1 MTPSPPH
8 RSLTTRLRVA
18 LKTAL
23 GNLRELVLSR
33 RVVFQARRG
42 LMELRKRR
50 RSTLREG
57 NICMLHLG
65 RCGSTVVG
73 SLLGQHPA
81 IHWDG
86 EVFDRV
92 RRRKLPEMWMV
103 KEPLRML
110 ELRMQWAA
118 CRYYGFETKFGR
130 DQHLGAKLLDLPLP
144 TYVERLQELGFSY
157 FVLLERRNYLRQI
170 ASRLIAWKRG
180 RQHLPAHRHAA
191 ATRIHLP
198 VEEIS
203 LGGAPVALAELF
215 ADLDRRYEEARQLVS
230 NLGGLH
236 LVYEDDVEQDPK
248 RAYGKICDY
257 LNVERLAPR
266 VPLSRTNPYPL
277 SRVLE
282 NAGEV
287 EAHLNGTPYRW
298 MLSE

>member
-1 MTPSPPH
+1 M
-8 RSLTTRLRVA
+8 RVA

-23 GNLRELVLSR
+23 GRLRELVLSR
-33 RVVFQARRG
+33 RIVFEARRG
-42 LMELRKRR
+42 LMDLRKRR
-50 RSTLREG
+50 RSEEREG

-73 SLLGQHPA
+73 SMLDQHPA
-81 IHWDG
+81 IQWDG

-103 KEPLRML
+103 KDPLRML
-110 ELRMQWAA
+110 DLRMQWAA
-118 CRYYGFETKFGR
+118 CRFYGFETKFGR
-130 DQHLGAKLLDLPLP
+130 EQHLGPELLDLALP
-144 TYVERLQELGFSY
+144 TYVQRLQELGFSY

-191 ATRIHLP
+191 ATRVHLP
-198 VEEIS
+198 TAEIS
-203 LGGAPVALAELF
+203 LGGAPVPLAELF
-215 ADLDRRYEEARQLVS
+215 ADLDRRYEEARRLVHD
-230 NLGGLH
+230 LGGLH

-248 RAYGKICDY
+248 RAYARICDY
-257 LNVERLAPR
+257 LNVERLTPGI
-266 VPLSRTNPYPL
+266 PLSRTNPYPL

-287 EAHLNGTPYRW
+287 EAYLNGTPYEW
-298 MLSE
+298 MMKA